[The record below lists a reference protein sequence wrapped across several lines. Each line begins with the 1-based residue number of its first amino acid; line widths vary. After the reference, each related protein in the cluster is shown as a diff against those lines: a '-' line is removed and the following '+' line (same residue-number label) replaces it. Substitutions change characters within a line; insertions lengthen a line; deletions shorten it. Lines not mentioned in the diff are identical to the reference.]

1 MKFWRVVSTS
11 STMMT
16 MIIRLRF
23 RLTRVSHEQQSLDC
37 WRRGRKRWLAIYVAP
52 MAEDFTST
60 SSATFRPPK
69 MCGAKII
76 RKPKMKD
83 KFFFSHLI
91 RFRNY
96 FLLNEKCFWRQQHW
110 QRERNREKTLQTILM
125 SKKSLFIFENNYFI
139 FSQFLHHSV
148 AEVIAGVTVAFDAYA
163 VLVTL
168 PQRTVETSQVTGR
181 RFPEPLC
188 RPPDSNGPVVWRRD
202 EDARVNRVPA
212 INVINLFLPQP
223 TEQQIGAR
231 FWCWSSSW

>member
-1 MKFWRVVSTS
+1 MKFWRVVSPS
-11 STMMT
+11 ST

-125 SKKSLFIFENNYFI
+125 SKKVCSSLKTITSSF
-139 FSQFLHHSV
+139 HSFYITPLLKLLP
-148 AEVIAGVTVAFDAYA
+148 ASPLRSTLTPFWWPCRSEPLKLLKSPEGDFRNRSAGPQ
-163 VLVTL
+163 TL
-168 PQRTVETSQVTGR
+168 MVPSSDVETRTRG
-181 RFPEPLC
+181 
-188 RPPDSNGPVVWRRD
+188 
-202 EDARVNRVPA
+202 
-212 INVINLFLPQP
+212 
-223 TEQQIGAR
+223 
-231 FWCWSSSW
+231 